1 MAYIVILLPTDVST
15 SMVLVPG
22 ASDYKP
28 LKLAPAMHFQENSI
42 GEKKKKKGFLSI
54 RKCTLNYLDKR

>member
-42 GEKKKKKGFLSI
+42 GEKKKKKDFWV
-54 RKCTLNYLDKR
+54 